1 MPLAGAGNQ
10 FINIQITGWAEF
22 SARANQAG
30 VSFNSTV
37 FDPALNRMN
46 NTLYTKM
53 TDRMHT
59 ISTDMLSSTKAL
71 KEGEL
76 HYSVIVPVGY
86 AQQENTRPGV
96 KMGKRGRG
104 QGTPHKFVEP
114 AIVETI
120 SIEVPRLTQDINNF
134 IAKFGAGK

>member
-1 MPLAGAGNQ
+1 MPVVNSGNRL
-10 FINIQITGWAEF
+10 INIQVTGWAEF
-22 SARANQAG
+22 SQRANQAG

-46 NTLYTKM
+46 NTLYTQM

-59 ISTDMLSSTKAL
+59 ITTDMLSSTKAV

-86 AQQENTRPGV
+86 AQAENSRPGV
-96 KMGKRGRG
+96 KIGKRGRG

-114 AIVETI
+114 AITETI
-120 SIEVPRLTQDINNF
+120 AIEVPKLTQDINNF
-134 IAKFGAGK
+134 IARFSLGK